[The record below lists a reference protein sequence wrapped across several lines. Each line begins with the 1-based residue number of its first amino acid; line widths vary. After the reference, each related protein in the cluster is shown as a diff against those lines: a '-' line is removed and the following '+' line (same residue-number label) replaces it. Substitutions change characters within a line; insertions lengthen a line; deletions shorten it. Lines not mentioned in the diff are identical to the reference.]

1 MRILYICHR
10 IPFPPDKGDKIR
22 AFHQLRAMAQHH
34 EVDLFA
40 LADDA
45 ADLSH
50 QSSLKAYCQQVEVVP
65 LNPKLARL
73 KSLPFLLGRTPLTV
87 PYFHSARLE
96 ASIREALQKRQYD
109 RIFVYCSAMAQY
121 VADAGNIPVLTDLVD
136 VDSDKWSQYA
146 AHTRFPF
153 SAVYSREGR
162 CLREYERRVCEKSAA
177 VLVSTERE
185 AQLVRGILPGAP
197 VHVVANGVDAE
208 YFSPPEKRSGPV
220 GPAVVFTGDMS
231 YFPNGEAASY
241 FARKVL
247 PIIRQSVAGARFLV
261 VGRNPGPAVV
271 KLGELPGVTVTG
283 FVADVRT
290 YLAQA
295 QVSVAPF
302 SIAAGIQN
310 KILEAMAFGLPVV
323 ATTRVLQ
330 GLSPAV
336 AAVVETGNTPEELAA
351 RVTRLLTDAQLSARK
366 GVEGRRR
373 VTEEYNWDRPVARLL
388 KLLQDPRGIDPAER
402 GARGDFG
409 IHGMSTI
416 STNADRV
423 LRPSLEP

>member
-10 IPFPPDKGDKIR
+10 IPFPPNKGDKIR
-22 AFHQLRAMAQHH
+22 AFYQLRAIAQHH

-50 QSSLKAYCQQVEVVP
+50 QSSLKAYCERVEVVA

-73 KSLPFLLGRTPLTV
+73 KSLPFLLGRKPLTV
-87 PYFHSARLE
+87 PYFHSAKLDT
-96 ASIREALQKRQYD
+96 AIREALQKRAYD

-121 VADAGNIPVLTDLVD
+121 VEDVGDIPVLTDLVD
-136 VDSDKWSQYA
+136 VDSDKWTQYA
-146 AHTRFPF
+146 GHTRFPF
-153 SAVYSREGR
+153 SAIYSREGR
-162 CLREYERRVCEKSAA
+162 CLREYERAVCEKSAA

-185 AQLVRGILPGAP
+185 AQLVRAILPGAR

-208 YFSPPEKRSGPV
+208 YFNPAEWRCDRTGN
-220 GPAVVFTGDMS
+220 AVVFTGDMS
-231 YFPNGEAASY
+231 YFPNAEAASY
-241 FARKVL
+241 FARAVL
-247 PIIRQSVAGARFLV
+247 PIIRQSVPDAQFWV

-271 KLGELPGVTVTG
+271 KLGEIPGVTVTG
-283 FVADVRT
+283 FVPDVRT

-295 QVSVAPF
+295 KVSVAPF

-336 AAVVETGNTPEELAA
+336 AAVTETGNTPEELAA
-351 RVTRLLTDAQLSARK
+351 KVTRLLTDPHVSARK
-366 GVEGRRR
+366 GVEGRKS
-373 VTEEYNWDRPVARLL
+373 VTEEYNWDRALVRLL
-388 KLLQDPRGIDPAER
+388 ELLQDPRGISPAEK
-402 GARGDFG
+402 GAQQHLE
-409 IHGMSTI
+409 IHRVSTV
-416 STNADRV
+416 STNAGHAF
-423 LRPSLEP
+423 RPSLEP